1 MKNLTIFAIWK
12 KVTQISLSVS
22 LCLSVFVAIFFT
34 HCNNQKEK
42 SVMQYL
48 DSHTFSKPHQAV
60 VRHLD
65 LDIIVDFDKKIITG
79 KAAYTIENIKEVNK
93 IYFDSRDLKI
103 EKVTLGMENGK
114 WKMENGKKEE
124 KAAEFK
130 LGAFEEYKGQP
141 LEISIEDNT
150 KIVNIYYSTSPGSA
164 ALQWLE
170 PQQTAGKK
178 QPFLFTQSEPGFA
191 RTWVPCQ
198 DSPGIR
204 FTYTAKVQVPG
215 GILVIMSA
223 ENPTQITPDGI
234 YNFRM
239 DQPIPAYLLAL
250 AAGDLQF
257 KAIGERTGVYAEPSV
272 IDKAVYE
279 FAEMEEMLITTEK
292 LYGPYRWDRYDV
304 VVLPPSFPFGGM
316 ENPRLTF
323 ATPTILAGDR
333 SLVSLIAHEMAH
345 SWSGNLVTNAT
356 WNDFWLNEGFTVYI
370 ERRIM
375 EELYGKSYADM
386 LAVLGYQDLE
396 DDIKKLSADD
406 TKLKLNLTGRDPD
419 EAMTDVAYEKGALF
433 LKTIEEAV
441 GRELWDD
448 FLKQYFDTFSF
459 QTMSTEKFV
468 EYLKNELGNTPDAS
482 ELLKQIA
489 IDDWVYKPGI
499 PENFTKVYSERFKQV
514 DEQIKNWK
522 LGLPALSLYVEE
534 WTTHEWL
541 HFLRH
546 LPEKM
551 SLERMGELDSSFE
564 FTHSGNAEILC
575 AWYLHVIENKYT
587 AAHPAL
593 EKFLLNVGRRKFLKP
608 LYKAMVKTE
617 DGKEMAKAIY
627 SKARHN
633 YHYIAVNTIDEIV
646 FATKTPRH

>member
-1 MKNLTIFAIWK
+1 MHKTKTKTIFKILP
-12 KVTQISLSVS
+12 IIL
-22 LCLSVFVAIFFT
+22 LIFT
-34 HCNNQKEK
+34 HCNNNRQSEDTER
-42 SVMQYL
+42 SVMQYK
-48 DSHTFSKPHQAV
+48 DMHTFSKPDQAV

-79 KAAYTIENIKEVNK
+79 KAAYTIENIKGVNK

-103 EKVTLGMENGK
+103 EKITLG
-114 WKMENGKKEE
+114 KEE
-124 KAAEFK
+124 KDTKFQ
-130 LGAFEEYKGQP
+130 LGAFVEYLGQP
-141 LEISIEDNT
+141 LEILIEDNT
-150 KIVNIYYSTSPGSA
+150 KIVNIYYSTNPGSV

-178 QPFLFTQSEPGFA
+178 HPFLFTQSEPGFA

-223 ENPTQITPDGI
+223 ENPTQITPDGN
-234 YNFRM
+234 YNFKM

-257 KAIGERTGVYAEPSV
+257 KATGERTGVYAEPSV

-279 FAEMEEMLITTEK
+279 FAEMEDMLLTTEK
-292 LYGPYRWDRYDV
+292 LYGLYRWDRYDV

-316 ENPRLTF
+316 ENPRVTF
-323 ATPTILAGDR
+323 VTPTILAGDR

-419 EAMTDVAYEKGALF
+419 EAMTNVAYEKGALF
-433 LKTIEEAV
+433 LKTIEEAM
-441 GRELWDD
+441 GRERWDG

-468 EYLKNELGNTPDAS
+468 EYLKNELGNAPDAT

-499 PENFTKVYSERFKQV
+499 PGNFKVYSDRFKQV
-514 DEQIKNWK
+514 DEQIKHWK
-522 LGLPALSLYVEE
+522 QGTPVPDLYVKE

-551 SLERMGELDSSFE
+551 SLEQMGELDSSFE
-564 FTHSGNAEILC
+564 FTNSGNAEILC

-587 AAHPAL
+587 AALPAL

-627 SKARHN
+627 SKARPN
-633 YHYIAVNTIDEIV
+633 YHFISVNTIDEIV
-646 FATKTPRH
+646 GK